1 MNKIINNVFA
11 REILDS
17 RGYPTVEVEIELC
30 DGVIGRA
37 SVPSGAS
44 TGKLEALE
52 LRDQDEKRYCGKGVL
67 KAVQAVNGVIANEI
81 IGMDA
86 TNQSTIDKALIELDG
101 TKNKSKLGANATLGV
116 SLAVAKAAAN
126 SFKMPLYRYLGGE
139 QMSVMPVPLI
149 NIINGGVH
157 ADNNLNFQEFMIL
170 PVGAETFSEAIRIS
184 AEVFHNLRS
193 ILKKK
198 GYSTNVGDEGGFAP
212 NIESTEEALDLII
225 YAIESAGYSAQSDFA
240 LGLDVASSTFYED
253 GIYKF
258 ENKELTSKE
267 LTEYYC
273 NLVEGY
279 PIISIEDAMS
289 EDDYEGWKLL
299 TAKLG
304 SKIQLVG
311 DDLFVTNCELIGK
324 GIEEKM
330 ANAVLIKPNQ
340 IGTLTETFAAIDMAK
355 SNNYKAVI
363 SHRSGET
370 EDTTISHI
378 AVASNCGQIKTGMGF
393 IDEVKLYLKAGDGG
407 DGCASFRRE
416 KFVEF
421 GGPNGG
427 NGGKGGNIVFISDA
441 NLNTLLH
448 FRYRRHIKADNGK
461 NGAGRDR
468 SGTAGK
474 DVILRVPV
482 GAQIIDEESEEIIVD
497 LDKPGMEFQVAQ
509 GGKGGLGNTNFKSST
524 NKAPRHFTYGQ
535 PGEEKHVLLKLKVLS
550 DVGIIGMPNAGKSKF
565 LTRCSNSDT
574 KVGDYPFTTVR
585 PHLGVTKVDDSEVV
599 IADIP
604 GIITDA
610 HLGVGLGHK
619 FLKHIERCQI
629 LLHLIDVTH
638 DDVVSAYSCIHN
650 ELELYNGDLVEKEEI
665 VVLNKCDLL
674 REAEIL
680 EKKNHLAN
688 YLNKE
693 VLCLSINGDLQ
704 PILRLLNEKLKKS
717 NPKEID
723 VYDPFK
729 M

>member
-67 KAVQAVNGVIANEI
+67 KAVQAVNGVITDKI
-81 IGMDA
+81 IGMNVADQNA
-86 TNQSTIDKALIELDG
+86 IDKALIELDG

-126 SFKMPLYRYLGGE
+126 SFKIPLYRYLGGE

-157 ADNNLNFQEFMIL
+157 ADNKLDFQEFMIL

-184 AEVFHNLRS
+184 AEVFHNLHS

-340 IGTLTETFAAIDMAK
+340 IGTLTETFAAIEMAK

-378 AVASNCGQIKTGMGF
+378 AVASNCGQIKTGS
-393 IDEVKLYLKAGDGG
+393 L
-407 DGCASFRRE
+407 SR
-416 KFVEF
+416 
-421 GGPNGG
+421 
-427 NGGKGGNIVFISDA
+427 SDRLA
-441 NLNTLLH
+441 KYNELMRMEGTL
-448 FRYRRHIKADNGK
+448 
-461 NGAGRDR
+461 
-468 SGTAGK
+468 GK
-474 DVILRVPV
+474 DAKYYR
-482 GAQIIDEESEEIIVD
+482 
-497 LDKPGMEFQVAQ
+497 
-509 GGKGGLGNTNFKSST
+509 GL
-524 NKAPRHFTYGQ
+524 AW
-535 PGEEKHVLLKLKVLS
+535 VL
-550 DVGIIGMPNAGKSKF
+550 
-565 LTRCSNSDT
+565 
-574 KVGDYPFTTVR
+574 
-585 PHLGVTKVDDSEVV
+585 
-599 IADIP
+599 
-604 GIITDA
+604 
-610 HLGVGLGHK
+610 
-619 FLKHIERCQI
+619 
-629 LLHLIDVTH
+629 
-638 DDVVSAYSCIHN
+638 
-650 ELELYNGDLVEKEEI
+650 
-665 VVLNKCDLL
+665 
-674 REAEIL
+674 
-680 EKKNHLAN
+680 
-688 YLNKE
+688 
-693 VLCLSINGDLQ
+693 
-704 PILRLLNEKLKKS
+704 
-717 NPKEID
+717 
-723 VYDPFK
+723 
-729 M
+729 

>member
-30 DGVIGRA
+30 DGAIGRA

-52 LRDQDEKRYCGKGVL
+52 LRDQDEKRYCGKGVM

-86 TNQSTIDKALIELDG
+86 TNQSAIDKALIELDG

-126 SFKMPLYRYLGGE
+126 SFKIPLYRYLGGE
-139 QMSVMPVPLI
+139 QVPVPLI

-157 ADNNLNFQEFMIL
+157 ADNKLDFQEFMIL

-212 NIESTEEALDLII
+212 NTESTEEALDLII

-273 NLVEGY
+273 NLVERY

-340 IGTLTETFAAIDMAK
+340 IGTLTETFAAIEMAK

-378 AVASNCGQIKTGMGF
+378 AVASNCGQIKTGS
-393 IDEVKLYLKAGDGG
+393 L
-407 DGCASFRRE
+407 SR
-416 KFVEF
+416 
-421 GGPNGG
+421 
-427 NGGKGGNIVFISDA
+427 SDRLA
-441 NLNTLLH
+441 KYNELIRIESAL
-448 FRYRRHIKADNGK
+448 
-461 NGAGRDR
+461 
-468 SGTAGK
+468 GK
-474 DVILRVPV
+474 DAKYYR
-482 GAQIIDEESEEIIVD
+482 
-497 LDKPGMEFQVAQ
+497 
-509 GGKGGLGNTNFKSST
+509 GL
-524 NKAPRHFTYGQ
+524 AW
-535 PGEEKHVLLKLKVLS
+535 VL
-550 DVGIIGMPNAGKSKF
+550 
-565 LTRCSNSDT
+565 
-574 KVGDYPFTTVR
+574 
-585 PHLGVTKVDDSEVV
+585 
-599 IADIP
+599 
-604 GIITDA
+604 
-610 HLGVGLGHK
+610 
-619 FLKHIERCQI
+619 
-629 LLHLIDVTH
+629 
-638 DDVVSAYSCIHN
+638 
-650 ELELYNGDLVEKEEI
+650 
-665 VVLNKCDLL
+665 
-674 REAEIL
+674 
-680 EKKNHLAN
+680 
-688 YLNKE
+688 
-693 VLCLSINGDLQ
+693 
-704 PILRLLNEKLKKS
+704 
-717 NPKEID
+717 
-723 VYDPFK
+723 
-729 M
+729 

>member
-17 RGYPTVEVEIELC
+17 RGYPTIEVEIELC
-30 DGVIGRA
+30 DGAIGRA

-67 KAVQAVNGVIANEI
+67 KAVQAVNGIIADEI
-81 IGMDA
+81 IGMNAADQNA
-86 TNQSTIDKALIELDG
+86 IDKALIELDG

-126 SFKMPLYRYLGGE
+126 SFKMPLYRYLGGK
-139 QMSVMPVPLI
+139 QTSVMPVPLI

-157 ADNNLNFQEFMIL
+157 ADNKLDFQEFMIL

-193 ILKKK
+193 ILKKE

-258 ENKELTSKE
+258 EHRDLTSEE

-273 NLVEGY
+273 NLVERY

-311 DDLFVTNCELIGK
+311 DDLFVTNCELICK

-340 IGTLTETFAAIDMAK
+340 IGTLTETFAAIEMAK
-355 SNNYKAVI
+355 SNGYKAVV

-378 AVASNCGQIKTGMGF
+378 AVASNCGQIKTGS
-393 IDEVKLYLKAGDGG
+393 L
-407 DGCASFRRE
+407 SR
-416 KFVEF
+416 
-421 GGPNGG
+421 
-427 NGGKGGNIVFISDA
+427 SDRLA
-441 NLNTLLH
+441 KYNELIRIESAL
-448 FRYRRHIKADNGK
+448 
-461 NGAGRDR
+461 
-468 SGTAGK
+468 GK
-474 DVILRVPV
+474 DAKYYR
-482 GAQIIDEESEEIIVD
+482 
-497 LDKPGMEFQVAQ
+497 
-509 GGKGGLGNTNFKSST
+509 GL
-524 NKAPRHFTYGQ
+524 AW
-535 PGEEKHVLLKLKVLS
+535 VL
-550 DVGIIGMPNAGKSKF
+550 
-565 LTRCSNSDT
+565 
-574 KVGDYPFTTVR
+574 
-585 PHLGVTKVDDSEVV
+585 
-599 IADIP
+599 
-604 GIITDA
+604 
-610 HLGVGLGHK
+610 
-619 FLKHIERCQI
+619 
-629 LLHLIDVTH
+629 
-638 DDVVSAYSCIHN
+638 
-650 ELELYNGDLVEKEEI
+650 
-665 VVLNKCDLL
+665 
-674 REAEIL
+674 
-680 EKKNHLAN
+680 
-688 YLNKE
+688 
-693 VLCLSINGDLQ
+693 
-704 PILRLLNEKLKKS
+704 
-717 NPKEID
+717 
-723 VYDPFK
+723 
-729 M
+729 